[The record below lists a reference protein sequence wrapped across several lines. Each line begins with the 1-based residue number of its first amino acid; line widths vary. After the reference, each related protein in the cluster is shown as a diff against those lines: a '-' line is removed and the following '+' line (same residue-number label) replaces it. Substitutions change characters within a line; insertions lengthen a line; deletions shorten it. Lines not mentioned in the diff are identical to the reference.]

1 MPDSWRREAPALLA
15 EARKLGA
22 SIPEKQRAAHIRS
35 CRDDPAGIVPII
47 GAVPG
52 WLKADDAVGDE
63 VRRGDHLLRVCG
75 DMWLVREY
83 NPSTSRTVAWN
94 GTEPLVR
101 GDRLQWSDRGEM
113 HDMIVEEVGRVAGP
127 AAIGTEPLVRGD
139 RLQWSDRGEMHDMIV
154 EEVGRVAGPA
164 AIGHLVLR
172 PTAAAIAG
180 RSNETLSL
188 SGHEVAGL
196 AGNVSCRRLAWP
208 DERVRQRELERQ
220 YAFADTTYSLVC
232 DGRVVVGDRIR
243 WTMVRDAEALRD
255 QLEGDTPQVEAV
267 VESIAGN
274 VRFPGEDQVT
284 LKAIRSWG
292 MGSPPEPGA
301 TIHQRM
307 GSLFLRG
314 CVRVPWQDEEKRAER
329 VLQAEQE
336 AQSLRRGRSRGLSM

>member
-52 WLKADDAVGDE
+52 WLTADDAVGDE

-94 GTEPLVR
+94 
-101 GDRLQWSDRGEM
+101 
-113 HDMIVEEVGRVAGP
+113 
-127 AAIGTEPLVRGD
+127 GTEPLVRGD